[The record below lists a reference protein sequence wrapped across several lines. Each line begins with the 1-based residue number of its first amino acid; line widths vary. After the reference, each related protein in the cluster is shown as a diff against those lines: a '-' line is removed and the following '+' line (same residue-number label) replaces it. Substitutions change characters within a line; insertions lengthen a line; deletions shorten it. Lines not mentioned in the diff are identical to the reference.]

1 MAVKKESVILPHG
14 LIIHLCSKKVAR
26 CYIGMCG
33 FFFIQV
39 KLLYLA
45 PAVVYS
51 FITRCGIN
59 EYTTDNRVINEYT
72 TDNRVIN
79 EYTTGHCIK
88 QKSNF

>member
-1 MAVKKESVILPHG
+1 MD
-14 LIIHLCSKKVAR
+14 
-26 CYIGMCG
+26 
-33 FFFIQV
+33 FFLQV

-51 FITRCGIN
+51 FITRRGIN

>member
-1 MAVKKESVILPHG
+1 MEYSILPHG
-14 LIIHLCSKKVAR
+14 LIKHLCSKKVAR

-51 FITRCGIN
+51 FITQRGIN

-72 TDNRVIN
+72 TDNSVIN
-79 EYTTGHCIK
+79 EYTTAGAI
-88 QKSNF
+88 